1 MLPGIRGMRLSI
13 IIPVYN
19 VEAYLRD
26 CLESVL
32 RQPFPDWEAICVN
45 DGSTDGSAAIL
56 QEFALKDSRVR
67 VISQVNGGLS
77 SARNSGLKVAK
88 GDYILFLD
96 SDDWLELNA
105 LDILANNTG
114 DEDLVCFSGRRFL
127 EADRVFRSPDCL
139 TERDYQTGMDYYND
153 NALLHRDFAFVCVV
167 LRSYKRSFLEE
178 NNLRF
183 KEGIYHEDNLF
194 TPLTCY
200 YARRVKV
207 INECLY
213 DYRVRSESIT
223 TTYNPKRK
231 RDLLDTANELAA
243 FFVPKMGFDK
253 VVVYRAITHHYQVV
267 LMDAPKKERNVLYQ
281 HCDWKLY
288 RKVSRTKARHRV
300 NYFKVRLK
308 SLI

>member
-1 MLPGIRGMRLSI
+1 MLPGIRGMHFSI

-32 RQPFPDWEAICVN
+32 RQSYSDWEAICVN
-45 DGSTDGSAAIL
+45 DGSTDGSDAVL
-56 QEFALKDSRVR
+56 QEFAAKDCRFQ

-96 SDDWLELNA
+96 SDDWLEGNA
-105 LDILANNTG
+105 LEMLASNTE

-127 EADRVFRSPDCL
+127 EAGRVFRSPDCL
-139 TERDYQTGMDYYND
+139 TERVYQTGMDYYND
-153 NALLHRDFAFVCVV
+153 NALLRRDFAFVCVV
-167 LRSYKRSFLEE
+167 LRIYKRSFLEE

-194 TPLTCY
+194 TPLACY
-200 YARRVKV
+200 YAHRVRV

-213 DYRVRSESIT
+213 DYRVRDFSIT
-223 TTYNPKRK
+223 ATYNPKRMK
-231 RDLLDTANELAA
+231 DLLDTANELTS
-243 FFVPKMGFDK
+243 FFILKKGFDK
-253 VVVYRAITHHYQVV
+253 TVIYRAITHHYQFV
-267 LMDAPKKERNVLYQ
+267 LMNSPKDEKRELNQL
-281 HCDWKLY
+281 CDWRLY
-288 RKVSRTKARHRV
+288 RKVSRTKLRHIV
-300 NYFKVRLK
+300 NYWKNRL
-308 SLI
+308 SML